1 MPIVDPDDKASVV
14 EKPNT
19 VRIAAP
25 ESKTVVTDTRY
36 DPAKSLL
43 TNIEGSSWT
52 VTYFSQVLDSDSALS
67 GQNATLNPIYQ
78 QYRRINNF
86 ELKVTTPLTASQ
98 EADSKSMNFTGSA
111 NVYPFVIPNEGDMF
125 YADIGDGKI
134 GLFKVTASERMSV
147 FKDTAHKIEY
157 LMTDY
162 LEDQRKADLEAKTV
176 QTLHYVKDYL
186 LHGQNPLIHE
196 QDYQDLLDLEQW
208 RDELIRK
215 YFHWFTS
222 REFKTLLVP
231 GQQNPTYDPFA
242 VKAITSFFD
251 TRQAPEL
258 RHLRVLN
265 VDGDQAMKSTCIW
278 DALTRCDERLLRHG
292 HRRTGLVFARSFERN
307 PMMEGIYWSGIHYV
321 VYPKDPELSVDY
333 EFTARPKFVISEDVT
348 AAPTRISSLQDIFAE
363 NTLFAGLP
371 YSGAPVINSVGL
383 DDHYVFSKAFYEESN
398 EGQSKLE
405 LCVRDYLKRKALDTR
420 VLTALCRTCHG
431 WGGLER
437 FYFIPILLI
446 LINAHIRGK

>member
-1 MPIVDPDDKASVV
+1 MPIVDPDDLAAVV

-36 DPAKSLL
+36 VPAKSLL

-52 VTYFSQVLDSDSALS
+52 VTYFSQVLDSDSGVA
-67 GQNATLNPIYQ
+67 GQNLTLNPLYQ

-86 ELKVTTPLTASQ
+86 ELKVTTPLSVSQ

-125 YADIGDGKI
+125 YADIGDGRV
-134 GLFKVTASERMSV
+134 GLFKVTSCERLSV

-157 LMTDY
+157 LMVDY
-162 LEDQRKADLEAKTV
+162 LEDQHQADLDAKTV

-186 LHGQNPLIHE
+186 LHGQNPLIH
-196 QDYQDLLDLEQW
+196 DKDHQDLLSLEQW
-208 RDELIRK
+208 RDDLIKK

-242 VKAITSFFD
+242 VKAITSYFD
-251 TRQAPEL
+251 TRQAPQL

-265 VDGDQAMKSTCIW
+265 VDGDQAMKSPCIW
-278 DALTRCDERLLRHG
+278 DALTNCDERILRHG

-321 VYPKDPELSVDY
+321 VYPKDPELTVDY
-333 EFTARPKFVISEDVT
+333 EFTAQPKFVLSQEIQPLD
-348 AAPTRISSLQDIFAE
+348 TRINTLQDIFAE
-363 NTLFAGLP
+363 NTLFLGLP
-371 YSGAPVINSVGL
+371 FAGAPVINQISM
-383 DDHYVFSKAFYEESN
+383 DDHYVFSKAFYEESA

-405 LCVRDYLKRKALDTR
+405 LCVRDYLKRKALNTDMLLAMCK
-420 VLTALCRTCHG
+420 VCHA

-446 LINAHIRGK
+446 LLNARIRGS